1 MLKKTVT
8 YETFDGEKV
17 TEDFYFNLTETELT
31 DWSVSKSGGMVQFI
45 KILLKT
51 SDGAEMYKMIK
62 DLVLKSYGIKSP
74 DGKKFYKSDAIIKE
88 FESSAAF
95 SDIMTSIM
103 KDEKSATD
111 FIKGV
116 IPKKL
121 AAKVPEGP
129 VDMGAF
135 ITASGH
141 GDIAKLVGSTEK

>member
-8 YETFDGEKV
+8 YETFDGESV

-31 DWSVSKSGGMVQFI
+31 DWGVSKTGGMVQFI

-51 SDGAEMYKMIK
+51 SDTAEMYKMIK

-74 DGKKFYKSDAIIKE
+74 DGKKFYKTDTIRME

-111 FIKGV
+111 FIKGI

-121 AAKVPEGP
+121 STKIPDGP
-129 VDMGAF
+129 VDMNALL
-135 ITASGH
+135 TASGNK
-141 GDIAKLVGSTEK
+141 DVAKLVGIAEK